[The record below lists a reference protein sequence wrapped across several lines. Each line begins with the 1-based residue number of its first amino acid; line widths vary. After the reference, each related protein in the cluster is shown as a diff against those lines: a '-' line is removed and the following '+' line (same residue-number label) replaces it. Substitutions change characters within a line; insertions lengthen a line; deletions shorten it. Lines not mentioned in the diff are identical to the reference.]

1 MLGEAG
7 GVSSKTRR
15 YYGTDKRSDVRRLEI
30 PNGSVELDDR
40 RRDRSEDQKH
50 EAQAVEKVTVWPM
63 ATGSDTPSRLSG
75 AACRREESGLDGE
88 RATA

>member
-1 MLGEAG
+1 VLVEAD

-15 YYGTDKRSDVRRLEI
+15 YSGTDKRSDVRRLEI

-50 EAQAVEKVTVWPM
+50 EAQAVEKVTVWQWP
-63 ATGSDTPSRLSG
+63 PV
-75 AACRREESGLDGE
+75 
-88 RATA
+88 